1 MLVAYL
7 RAQLCEHKRQVWVR
21 NIYGDEIN
29 ACNGKRSLWACKDCG
44 KRFLRDSLEFELGE
58 PSKLNPMD
66 YAERWNS
73 VSEPARHFASYH
85 SWPGILPHA
94 VAEIYDAALEHA
106 KRVPEAYRGKA

>member
-1 MLVAYL
+1 L
-7 RAQLCEHKRQVWVR
+7 REVMERWLCRHEKQIWVR

-44 KRFLRDSLEFELGE
+44 KRFLRDKPEFELETHG
-58 PSKLNPMD
+58 SKLDPMD

-73 VSEPARHFASYH
+73 ASEEARKFAAWH

-94 VAEIYDAALEHA
+94 VAEIYDAAIEDS
-106 KRVPEAYRGKA
+106 RTGRWV